1 MNILLRL
8 IIVAIAGYAIWQF
21 SDSFSLA
28 VSTLAK
34 PAEARWFNVLTALDE
49 GVVGP
54 ALAVA
59 AVALAIANKRLR
71 LAAILLESVRRDHTG
86 LHSFLNMSLMEARR
100 RNASALRLRFS
111 QSLASRLHRPSH
123 ANVRST
129 THRFGKTT
137 KPLARSERLTISTF
151 TCVIIFV
158 TARRNTGP

>member
-59 AVALAIANKRLR
+59 VAAVALAIANKRLR
-71 LAAILLESVRRDHTG
+71 LAAILAG
-86 LHSFLNMSLMEARR
+86 M
-100 RNASALRLRFS
+100 ALIFYF
-111 QSLASRLHRPSH
+111 
-123 ANVRST
+123 V
-129 THRFGKTT
+129 
-137 KPLARSERLTISTF
+137 PLVAFFIGIMIYGF
-151 TCVIIFV
+151 
-158 TARRNTGP
+158 

>member
-34 PAEARWFNVLTALDE
+34 PAEARWFNVLSALDE

-71 LAAILLESVRRDHTG
+71 LAAIFAG
-86 LHSFLNMSLMEARR
+86 I
-100 RNASALRLRFS
+100 AL
-111 QSLASRLHRPSH
+111 
-123 ANVRST
+123 
-129 THRFGKTT
+129 
-137 KPLARSERLTISTF
+137 
-151 TCVIIFV
+151 IFYFIPFV
-158 TARRNTGP
+158 AFFIGIMIYGF